1 MIKFATR
8 PNLIYPLQL
17 LIFDTFRDVEVILIK
32 HFFGYKNS
40 TFLSFLMFV
49 GEFLAGLIFYLYYKK
64 YLTKHK
70 EGNSS
75 FLLNLGAI
83 RKKKQKEDGKLKIA
97 YLLVHATLLK
107 FFHYALIFQNDK
119 FITLSRS
126 VQQIFIEVFL
136 IYLAVFYSY
145 LLKLPLF
152 KHQIFSLIFFGICA
166 LIAIITEL
174 IFQQFNTFLSYGQFI
189 IILIALFFITLILSF
204 GETIEKYLME
214 YDQLSPLHVM
224 IFEGIIGLIISF
236 IYNIYDKSFDSF
248 IQVRKNLFNFEFFL
262 FIFSLI
268 LYTVLIGGKNIYRLV
283 TIKIFSPMTSTVV
296 DYIFNPFYFIY
307 YFLTEDDFLYHTKT
321 NYAYFII
328 NFILSFLTSF
338 FGCVYNEFLIL
349 FCCGLERDT
358 HNQVL
363 QRAFLESDIDDMD
376 NLSDDKSIEDN
387 KENVQLFDLIHMNSV
402 NK

>member
-17 LIFDTFRDVEVILIK
+17 LIFDTLRDVEVILIK

-40 TFLSFLMFV
+40 TLLSFLMFI
-49 GEFLAGLIFYLYYKK
+49 GEFIVGLIFYLYYKK

-70 EGNSS
+70 EGNFS

-83 RKKKQKEDGKLKIA
+83 RKKKQKEDSKLKIA
-97 YLLVHATLLK
+97 YFLVHTTLLK
-107 FFHYALIFQNDK
+107 FFHYTLIFQNDK
-119 FITLSRS
+119 FLTLSRS
-126 VQQIFIEVFL
+126 VQQIFIEIFL
-136 IYLAVFYSY
+136 IYLAIFYSY
-145 LLKLPLF
+145 LLRLPLF
-152 KHQIFSLIFFGICA
+152 KHQIFSLIVFGICA
-166 LIAIITEL
+166 LLAIITEL

-189 IILIALFFITLILSF
+189 GILIALFFITLILSF

-224 IFEGIIGLIISF
+224 IFEGIIGLVISS
-236 IYNIYDKSFDSF
+236 IYNIYDKSFSDF
-248 IQVRKNLFNFEFFL
+248 TQVKKNLSNFEFVL

-268 LYTVLIGGKNIYRLV
+268 LYTVFIGGKNIYRLV
-283 TIKIFSPMTSTVV
+283 TIKIFSPMTSTFV

-307 YFLTEDDFLYHTKT
+307 YFLIEDDFLYHAKT

-328 NFILSFLTSF
+328 NLILSFITSL

-363 QRAFLESDIDDMD
+363 QRAFLESDIDNFPDD
-376 NLSDDKSIEDN
+376 NEDN
-387 KENVQLFDLIHMNSV
+387 KEDGQLFELINMNSI